1 MHAAGES
8 KQDAQVALKGT
19 SSGDK
24 NELLFSR
31 FGINYNEVPQRYRKG
46 TTLYRG
52 RPGASVSDPRLC
64 SDGVEGSGP
73 GGDHVPEVEQALRIE
88 KVATSSEGALEILSS
103 RGSTIEESCDNRN
116 SSGGDTQGEASAGA
130 GAESRGVSAAG
141 AGDGSIPNGD
151 ERSAPTDAD
160 TKQSA
165 HVGSGSGK
173 APRTARATTPVR
185 VSDASTPVDVGR
197 RTTVPGDGIKA
208 SGKLGG
214 QIGPSGK
221 GQPNPGAVLE
231 EVCDIIRDD
240 FWNRNPHILAGVE
253 RRR

>member
-1 MHAAGES
+1 MHVAGES

-46 TTLYRG
+46 TTLYRA
-52 RPGASVSDPRLC
+52 RPGASASDPRLC
-64 SDGVEGSGP
+64 SDGVKGRGP
-73 GGDHVPEVEQALRIE
+73 GGDDGPEVEEALRIE
-88 KVATSSEGALEILSS
+88 KGATSNEGALEVTSF
-103 RGSTIEESCDNRN
+103 RGFTIEGSSDNRK

-130 GAESRGVSAAG
+130 GAESGRVSAAG
-141 AGDGSIPNGD
+141 AGDGSIPPGD
-151 ERSAPTDAD
+151 ERSALIDAD
-160 TKQSA
+160 TKQSG
-165 HVGSGSGK
+165 HVGAGSGE
-173 APRTARATTPVR
+173 APRSAHAT
-185 VSDASTPVDVGR
+185 TPVDVGR
-197 RTTVPGDGIKA
+197 TTKASGDGIKA

-214 QIGPSGK
+214 QVRSSGK
-221 GQPNPGAVLE
+221 GQPCPGAVLE

-240 FWNRNPHILAGVE
+240 FWSRNPHILAGVE